1 MIKYKNLFWLLL
13 YVAPFI
19 NFSVI
24 PGSKLPLAYLSII
37 LIFLILLV
45 TTRTIPKRTFGLED
59 LCFGLFVVVS
69 LIAIQ
74 LNSPDYSIA
83 RGLIQL
89 SNIIL
94 TYSIYKISL
103 FLLQKSD
110 LDGEDILRKA
120 FNYNSKIQLIAFILF
135 LSGFYSH
142 DFLKGIVDFF
152 NNAGNFSIG
161 AFSTVFPRAR
171 LIGFSPE
178 PSFWSFFVA
187 FNLAIGLTL
196 EKPKKSYII
205 INIISLIFTFG
216 RTGYL
221 IGICIILIKFIKGHI
236 LYKAL
241 AIVIAGIGFIFFY
254 EFLSINSLLGVD
266 SSFRQRIGSL
276 ITAVD
281 IARDHPLFGIGLGNF
296 HTYAKVHRFDFLDI
310 FNFFLTLL
318 VASGLFGLL
327 TFVSTLGSIYSR
339 MRAIDRLPFFASI
352 IGWMTMSAYNL
363 PYVWLVYAIFVYI
376 SIKKE
381 APLLQQ

>member
-69 LIAIQ
+69 LIATQ

-120 FNYNSKIQLIAFILF
+120 FNYNSKIQLIA
-135 LSGFYSH
+135 
-142 DFLKGIVDFF
+142 
-152 NNAGNFSIG
+152 
-161 AFSTVFPRAR
+161 
-171 LIGFSPE
+171 
-178 PSFWSFFVA
+178 
-187 FNLAIGLTL
+187 
-196 EKPKKSYII
+196 
-205 INIISLIFTFG
+205 
-216 RTGYL
+216 
-221 IGICIILIKFIKGHI
+221 
-236 LYKAL
+236 
-241 AIVIAGIGFIFFY
+241 
-254 EFLSINSLLGVD
+254 
-266 SSFRQRIGSL
+266 
-276 ITAVD
+276 
-281 IARDHPLFGIGLGNF
+281 
-296 HTYAKVHRFDFLDI
+296 
-310 FNFFLTLL
+310 
-318 VASGLFGLL
+318 
-327 TFVSTLGSIYSR
+327 
-339 MRAIDRLPFFASI
+339 
-352 IGWMTMSAYNL
+352 
-363 PYVWLVYAIFVYI
+363 
-376 SIKKE
+376 
-381 APLLQQ
+381 